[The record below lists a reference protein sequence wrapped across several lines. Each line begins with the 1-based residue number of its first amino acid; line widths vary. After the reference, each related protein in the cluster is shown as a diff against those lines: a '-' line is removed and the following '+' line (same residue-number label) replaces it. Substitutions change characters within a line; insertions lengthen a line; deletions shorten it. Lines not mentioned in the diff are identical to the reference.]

1 MTKFYF
7 PPEPIHVRE
16 LKTMPQDVRLA
27 TPEQNFG
34 CHGIAR
40 EINALYADTPSD
52 DVMWQPDVYTEARL
66 LADRNGIKRIVDVGC
81 GNGEKLIH
89 NFPADQFQTVGLDF
103 HGSLELVTSAFPHA
117 RWVECDLNSTA
128 DLAQFFGELNPNE
141 PVLMILSDV
150 IEHIPDPRL
159 LLAQLRSVLLQNVA
173 NRLVLSTP
181 DRVLLDY
188 KSYGAAPDNLA
199 HVREWTHEELA
210 AFCTAAGFQIERCGH
225 TRANQFDAK
234 YSTIY
239 VELRCELPHYLG
251 FLKEQGLLFEDA
263 LPSRLMVTAEYA
275 GVSDTS
281 GTGTFV
287 SAQRQAYGQ
296 ASTLCLFVGR
306 PDSLDPEA
314 LKLHQLIA
322 PQLLV
327 DKHDMPLAIEE
338 VALKAATQLLFYFPT
353 IRTIE
358 YVDFQG
364 YGCRLAQ
371 AKRADLFPQWVEVV
385 AHCQGVTHYLE
396 NANQAWL
403 GAAYLGTAE
412 REKISIENADT
423 VVFPTEFLRKLYR
436 ESGIEVADDRIVQL
450 RNPYLAPAADIV
462 PTEAADT
469 IVFYGER
476 SAMNGYEL
484 FLGAFAQD
492 AESLRTLGVTRI
504 VVIGHGAPPS
514 EGDAARLDALRA
526 SFDIVELTPG
536 RTAAVEQLRSLAHRA
551 ICVMPYL
558 GGNHPYALLE
568 TSFAGMLPL
577 MVRAGGVPELYPE
590 PFGATLLADPTEIS
604 LLSRMTALV
613 KLTAEERQRLRV
625 NFLNAMV
632 AAQTLIN
639 SDVKD
644 FSHAP
649 SRARISSGRPYGK
662 ASVIVPVY
670 NTDLNLVSDL
680 LFGLNNQS
688 MSPAEVIFVDDGSQA
703 GYASQL
709 ETLVQRELRL
719 PYRIISHPENRGLA
733 AARNTALN
741 AANTEYV
748 INLDSDDVPLN
759 DFVRNIVRLL
769 DAEPRCGAAVP
780 YLKSFS
786 EETNFN
792 EFVLTRD
799 TFRPLGDGVALSM
812 RTNYLGHANSG
823 YRTSVVRALGG
834 WDASEKSM
842 WEDWALF
849 LKLVSSGHRIGI
861 IPQADCLYRIRKQS
875 MLRTYKT
882 WPAMRRMA
890 RNLAGLPR
898 FDSFRLHALMR
909 ESQEDAIELARWR
922 KDGAATTS
930 ELTQLREEAVAMR
943 ANLTWLHKQVGAL
956 RTENQALSAELN
968 QAPVRATRRIVARL
982 RRFPLLFGLLRT
994 AGRGVWKVGRKMRN
1008 LVASK

>member
-7 PPEPIHVRE
+7 PAEPIRVRE
-16 LKTMPQDVRLA
+16 LPAMPRDARLA

-34 CHGIAR
+34 CRGIAR
-40 EINALYADTPSD
+40 EVNALYADTPSD

-66 LADRNGIKRIVDVGC
+66 LADRYGIKRIVDVGC

-89 NFPADQFQTVGLDF
+89 NFPAEQFHTVGLDF
-103 HGSLELVTSAFPHA
+103 HGSLELVTSAFPQA

-128 DLAQFFGELNPNE
+128 DLAGFFGELNPDE

-159 LLAQLRSVLLQNVA
+159 LLAQLRTVLLQNVT

-188 KSYGAAPDNLA
+188 KTYGNAPDNLA

-210 AFCTAAGFQIERCGH
+210 NFCLAGGFQIERCGH
-225 TRANQFDAK
+225 TRANQFDEK
-234 YSTIY
+234 FSTIY
-239 VELRCELPHYLG
+239 VELRCESSQYLA
-251 FLKEQGLLFEDA
+251 FLKEQGLLYADV

-275 GVSDTS
+275 GVSNPS
-281 GTGTFV
+281 GAGTFV
-287 SAQRQAYGQ
+287 MAQRQAYGQ

-306 PDSLDPEA
+306 PENLDPQS
-314 LKLHQLIA
+314 LKYHQLIA

-327 DKHDMPLAIEE
+327 DAHDMPLPIEE
-338 VALKAATQLLFYFPT
+338 VALKAASQLLFYFPT
-353 IRTIE
+353 IGKIE
-358 YVDFQG
+358 YVDYQG

-385 AHCQGVTHYLE
+385 AHCQGATHYLE
-396 NANQAWL
+396 NASQAWY
-403 GAAYLGTAE
+403 GAGYLGTAE

-436 ESGIEVADDRIVQL
+436 ESGIEVADEKIVQL
-450 RNPYLAPAADIV
+450 RNPYLAPAAAIV
-462 PTEAADT
+462 PSELTDT
-469 IVFYGER
+469 LVFYGNR
-476 SAMNGYEL
+476 SVMHGYEL
-484 FLGAFAQD
+484 FLD
-492 AESLRTLGVTRI
+492 ALALDAGPLRELGVKRI
-504 VVIGHGAPPS
+504 VIIGQGQLD
-514 EGDAARLDALRA
+514 EDMARLDALRA
-526 SFDIVELTPG
+526 QFDIVELALDH
-536 RTAAVEQLRSLAHRA
+536 AAAIEQLRGYAHRA

-568 TSFAGMLPL
+568 ASFAGILPL

-590 PFGATLLADPTEIS
+590 PFGSTLLADPSEAS

-613 KLTAEERQRLRV
+613 KMPVEERQRLRV
-625 NFLNAMV
+625 NFQDAMV
-632 AAQTLIN
+632 SAQTLIN
-639 SDVKD
+639 HNVYA
-644 FSHAP
+644 FGLGA
-649 SRARISSGRPYGK
+649 SRAKPAPGRPYGK

-670 NTDLNLVSDL
+670 NTDLKLVSDL
-680 LFGLNNQS
+680 IFGLNNQS
-688 MSPAEVIFVDDGSQA
+688 MSPAEVIFVDDASQP

-709 ETLVQRELRL
+709 EELLQRELRL
-719 PYRIISHPENRGLA
+719 PYRIISHPENKGLA

-780 YLKSFS
+780 YLKAFN

-792 EFVLTRD
+792 EFVLMRD

-812 RTNYLGHANSG
+812 LTNHLGHANSG

-861 IPQADCLYRIRKQS
+861 IPQADCLYRIRQQS
-875 MLRTYKT
+875 MLRTYKP

-898 FDSFRLHALMR
+898 FDSFRLQALMR
-909 ESQEDAIELARWR
+909 QSHEETKELVRRREEGGAMSAELA
-922 KDGAATTS
+922 
-930 ELTQLREEAVAMR
+930 QLREESLAMR
-943 ANLTWLHKQVGAL
+943 TNLTWLHKQVGTLRAENAAL
-956 RTENQALSAELN
+956 MAELN
-968 QAPVRATRRIVARL
+968 QAPVRATRSIVSRL
-982 RRFPLLFGLLRT
+982 RRYPLLFALLRT
-994 AGRGVWKVGRKMRN
+994 VGRGVWKIGRGMRN